1 MKVHV
6 LKNPDG
12 LEEGENYITAYDNIY
27 KEQVAVD
34 YANGNGFNPDIAVKI
49 KENGDWVITK
59 VIWCGKG
66 GLDSK
71 RIQLQTY
78 LLKIIFE
85 RWFSY

>member
-1 MKVHV
+1 MNLVSGIVHI

-34 YANGNGFNPDIAVKI
+34 YANGNGLNPDIAVKI

-59 VIWCGKG
+59 VVWCVKG
-66 GLDSK
+66 S
-71 RIQLQTY
+71 
-78 LLKIIFE
+78 
-85 RWFSY
+85 